1 MERRLLLAIV
11 LMIVVA
17 VVPQLL
23 LRQPPRPARGAD
35 ATQVADSAV
44 ARPDSAAPVAA
55 TPIRPAD
62 APPAAP
68 TVTPASFHTVVLE
81 RPHTRMRFTTLG
93 GALDQAL
100 YPDYKSFRAA
110 GRPVNLV
117 RPGDRLLAHRVV
129 VGNDTVRLDSVAFT
143 ARVRPGGV
151 TMTGSR
157 GAVTL
162 EAEYTVPA
170 GRDYVVEVSGRIAGL
185 EGRGG
190 LLLVSLGTGF
200 AQHEADSTDNYRYY
214 GVTTRRNDIKETNF
228 RDVPGGE
235 TRTLDGPFDWVAVK
249 SKYFLAA
256 LLSPDSSRSL
266 LSGAIMQAAPRPNR
280 GPATVVQTWVT
291 LPVGP
296 DARFRYDLYVG
307 PQEAR
312 TLHRMG
318 RALDRAAQYG
328 WIFRPIVMPVASWIA
343 RLLRWMHENMHLAY
357 GWVLVLFGILVRVVL
372 WPLNQRAMKSQ
383 VAMMAVQPL
392 LKDVQER
399 HKENP
404 EKQQQELLK
413 IYKEHK
419 VNPLGGCLPLL
430 LPWPVLI
437 ALFFAFSKAIEL
449 RGAPFL
455 WLPDLAQKDPFYIIP
470 VLMGASMWALS
481 KLSSAGMP
489 PNPQTKMMTVVMPI
503 MMTVLFLNFPS
514 GLNLYYA
521 VSNIVSLPQQ
531 YFINKSRK
539 AELAKRQVASPGR

>member
-1 MERRLLLAIV
+1 M
-11 LMIVVA
+11 
-17 VVPQLL
+17 
-23 LRQPPRPARGAD
+23 RPAG
-35 ATQVADSAV
+35 
-44 ARPDSAAPVAA
+44 
-55 TPIRPAD
+55 

-68 TVTPASFHTVVLE
+68 VVTQASYETVTVA

-93 GALDQAL
+93 GALDQVV
-100 YPDYKSFRAA
+100 YPDYKSFRAE
-110 GRPVNLV
+110 GQPVNLV

-129 VGNDTVRLDSVAFT
+129 VGNDTVQLDSVAFT
-143 ARVRPGGV
+143 ARERPGGV
-151 TMTGSR
+151 AMTGTR
-157 GAVTL
+157 GAMTL
-162 EAEYTVPA
+162 EADYTLPA
-170 GRDYVVEVSGRIAGL
+170 ERDFVVEVSGRITGL

-214 GVTTRRNDIKETNF
+214 GVTTRRNDIKETTF

-256 LLSPDSSRSL
+256 LLSPDSGRSL

-318 RALDRAAQYG
+318 RSLDRAAQYG

-343 RLLRWMHENMHLAY
+343 RLLRWMHENLHLAY
-357 GWVLVLFGILVRVVL
+357 GWVLVVFGILVRVVL

-392 LKDVQER
+392 MKDVQER
-399 HKENP
+399 YKDQP

-531 YFINKSRK
+531 YFINKSRA
-539 AELAKRQVASPGR
+539 AELKKRQVAPPGR